1 MIADTALQA
10 APGITEGIQPLI
22 DFFQP
27 IFVKASL
34 VVGGIFGIYLLLLI
48 SRVYYEKKKV
58 KLLKDI
64 RFNLDQLN
72 IYHGIKT
79 HKQKKGMF
87 VGLFDLLKRKRREKK
102 VAKEFSNDVEE
113 EPKKK
118 SKKKKK

>member
-1 MIADTALQA
+1 MITLLTETTHMSLTIGQLVPPFK
-10 APGITEGIQPLI
+10 APATSNIE
-22 DFFQP
+22 
-27 IFVKASL
+27 
-34 VVGGIFGIYLLLLI
+34 
-48 SRVYYEKKKV
+48 
-58 KLLKDI
+58 
-64 RFNLDQLN
+64 FNLDQLN